1 MIFPQYSGCD
11 NGVLSQPEHFRL
23 SSSVNDGGQRAGF
36 SSATNLALC
45 LMIEWCKRMNG
56 LVGHSSVSESGVS
69 EIGVPKKMLNQD
81 QHANFLNKA

>member
-1 MIFPQYSGCD
+1 MMVVKGLDFLG
-11 NGVLSQPEHFRL
+11 
-23 SSSVNDGGQRAGF
+23 A
-36 SSATNLALC
+36 ANLALC